1 MEWKGLKM
9 NDFLPP
15 ISSYVLKL
23 LVVEG
28 KQASKVF
35 FQNYF
40 LVFDDFTNLQELHKS
55 PNKAIHLL
63 STIFFKSVSIL
74 LERSNGHLFKSC
86 IKP

>member
-1 MEWKGLKM
+1 M
-9 NDFLPP
+9 NDFLPS
-15 ISSYVLKL
+15 IIRLKAT
-23 LVVEG
+23 G
-28 KQASKVF
+28 CRRHQSKHPKYF

-40 LVFDDFTNLQELHKS
+40 LVFDDFTKLQEFYKS